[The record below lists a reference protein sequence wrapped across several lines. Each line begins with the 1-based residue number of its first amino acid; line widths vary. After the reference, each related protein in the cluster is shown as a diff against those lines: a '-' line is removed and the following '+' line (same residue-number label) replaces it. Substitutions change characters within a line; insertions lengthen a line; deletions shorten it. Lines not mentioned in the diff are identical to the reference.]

1 MRVLLLDTTPDT
13 RVADVLLASGHDLV
27 RCSEPGRPAFPC
39 AGLEGA
45 CPLDGTVDVTLVV
58 HDRPTTEIATGE
70 VGAVCSLRDAVPLVL
85 AGNGASSPFLCRCDA
100 VAVSVD
106 DVPAACERAV
116 AAAERRASDDVTASA
131 GTPAAV
137 TRRGD
142 AVKVLLA
149 AGATSRHTVR
159 AHQAAARLF
168 PSARTIDVA
177 TGADLSKGGPKGGER

>member
-1 MRVLLLDTTPDT
+1 
-13 RVADVLLASGHDLV
+13 
-27 RCSEPGRPAFPC
+27 
-39 AGLEGA
+39 
-45 CPLDGTVDVTLVV
+45 
-58 HDRPTTEIATGE
+58 
-70 VGAVCSLRDAVPLVL
+70 VL
-85 AGNGASSPFLCRCDA
+85 AGNGSSSPFLCRCHA

-106 DVPAACERAV
+106 DVPGACERAV
-116 AAAERRASDDVTASA
+116 AAAERRASNDVTAFA
-131 GTPAAV
+131 GRPAAV

-177 TGADLSKGGPKGGER
+177 TGADLSKGGPKGGPR